1 MVDEIRSC
9 YRFRSPDDGIII
21 LIEGGMDWVE
31 SWREKIGLSG
41 IGLLE
46 RLSIG
51 SDGDPIITSSSSS
64 GRASKP
70 LPGPTPNPESVLTV
84 RRIIGDLNID
94 EEMTKLG
101 IYKEESPSV
110 DDLRAILDEYDEAPK
125 PPQGSP
131 STEPVAEGWL
141 REALRI
147 AVRRFGVMALPV
159 DVIVK
164 TIHGRHDLD
173 DELVEGWLET
183 QYQLG
188 KLVKIYGGTR
198 EGFGPAPTWLDAV

>member
-21 LIEGGMDWVE
+21 LIEGEMDWVE

-70 LPGPTPNPESVLTV
+70 LPGPAPNPESVLTV
-84 RRIIGDLNID
+84 RRTIGGLNID

-110 DDLRAILDEYDEAPK
+110 GDLRAILDEYDEAPK

>member
-1 MVDEIRSC
+1 VVDEIRSC

-84 RRIIGDLNID
+84 RRTIGGLNID

-110 DDLRAILDEYDEAPK
+110 GDLRAILDEYDEAPK

-159 DVIVK
+159 DVIVQ

-198 EGFGPAPTWLDAV
+198 EGFGPAPIWLDAV

>member
-84 RRIIGDLNID
+84 RRTIGGLNID

-110 DDLRAILDEYDEAPK
+110 GDLRAILDEYDEAPK

-159 DVIVK
+159 DVIVQ

>member
-1 MVDEIRSC
+1 VVDEIRSC
-9 YRFRSPDDGIII
+9 YRFRSPENDIVI
-21 LIEGGMDWVE
+21 LIEGEMDWVA
-31 SWREKIGLSG
+31 SWREKIGLAG

-46 RLSIG
+46 RLNIG
-51 SDGDPIITSSSSS
+51 SDDDPIISSSSS
-64 GRASKP
+64 TGRASKP

-84 RRIIGDLNID
+84 RRIIGELNIE
-94 EEMTKLG
+94 EEMNKIG
-101 IYKEESPSV
+101 IYKEESPSAN
-110 DDLRAILDEYDEAPK
+110 DLRSILDEYDEAPK

-159 DVIVK
+159 DVIVE

-198 EGFGPAPTWLDAV
+198 EGFGPSPTWLDAV

>member
-1 MVDEIRSC
+1 MGEGARTC
-9 YRFRSPDDGIII
+9 FRFNSVESDVEI
-21 LIEGGMDWVE
+21 LIEGDEEWVNN
-31 SWREKIGLSG
+31 WRAALGLTDSG
-41 IGLLE
+41 WLE

-51 SDGDPIITSSSSS
+51 TDDDPIVSTSFTRRRRS
-64 GRASKP
+64 
-70 LPGPTPNPESVLTV
+70 LPGPPPDPSKVVTV
-84 RRIIGDLNID
+84 RRTIGELDID
-94 EEMTKLG
+94 SEMGKLG
-101 IYKEESPSV
+101 IFKEESPSV
-110 DDLRAILDEYDEAPK
+110 NDLREILDEYDEAPL

-147 AVRRFGVMALPV
+147 AVRRFGVMGLPLN
-159 DVIVK
+159 VIVE
-164 TIHGRHDLD
+164 TIAGRHDLD

-198 EGFGPAPTWLDAV
+198 VGYGPAPEWLNSP

>member
-9 YRFRSPDDGIII
+9 YRFRSPDDGIVI
-21 LIEGGMDWVE
+21 LIEGEMDWVE
-31 SWREKIGLSG
+31 SWREKVGLDD

-51 SDGDPIITSSSSS
+51 SDGDPIMTSSSSTRS
-64 GRASKP
+64 VSKP
-70 LPGPTPNPESVLTV
+70 LPGPTPNPESLLTV
-84 RRIIGDLNID
+84 RRIIGELNIE
-94 EEMTKLG
+94 EEMARLG

-110 DDLRAILDEYDEAPK
+110 GDLREILDEYDEAPK

-131 STEPVAEGWL
+131 STEPIAEGWL

-147 AVRRFGVMALPV
+147 AVRRFGVMGLPV

-198 EGFGPAPTWLDAV
+198 EGFGPSPTWLDAV

>member
-21 LIEGGMDWVE
+21 LIEGEMDWVE

-84 RRIIGDLNID
+84 RRTIGGLNID

-110 DDLRAILDEYDEAPK
+110 GDLRAILDEYDEAPK

-159 DVIVK
+159 DVIVQ

-198 EGFGPAPTWLDAV
+198 EGFGPAPIWLDAV